1 MLTGKKIPFINENS
15 NMSSALKFIS
25 RKKLGVLV
33 ARNSKKKTTGII
45 TDGQIR
51 RTSEKKGDL
60 KQLKVRDVMTKNPIS
75 VESNVLAAKALSL
88 MNSKR
93 ITFLCVHRE
102 KYKNKTIG
110 VIHIHN
116 ILESNIQ
123 WQKNLYSIFFNN
135 YLFYYFTRTFFKYF
149 KKSNLSSN
157 LVTSFEKPLANE
169 SLIEDLKYSSTDKE
183 GNEYKIEAKK
193 GNIDKN
199 DPDILYLEN
208 VDALISLNNSEFI
221 SISSKFAKYNTKN
234 YDTLFNNS
242 VSVDYGE
249 HFLKSEF
256 LDLSFEKNL
265 VSIYDNV
272 RYVGGI
278 SSLSADRAEI
288 DILSKKTKIFMENSN
303 KKVQINSKSKDG
315 NN

>member
-1 MLTGKKIPFINENS
+1 MTKKIYIQFF
-15 NMSSALKFIS
+15 L
-25 RKKLGVLV
+25 
-33 ARNSKKKTTGII
+33 II
-45 TDGQIR
+45 
-51 RTSEKKGDL
+51 
-60 KQLKVRDVMTKNPIS
+60 
-75 VESNVLAAKALSL
+75 
-88 MNSKR
+88 
-93 ITFLCVHRE
+93 
-102 KYKNKTIG
+102 
-110 VIHIHN
+110 
-116 ILESNIQ
+116 
-123 WQKNLYSIFFNN
+123 IFFIIS
-135 YLFYYFTRTFFKYF
+135 LGLFFKYF

-157 LVTSFEKPLANE
+157 LVSNFEKPLTNE
-169 SLIEDLKYSSTDKE
+169 SLIEDLKYSSTDKD
-183 GNEYKIEAKK
+183 GNEYKIEAKR

-272 RYVGGI
+272 RYEGGI

-288 DILSKKTKIFMENSN
+288 DILSKKTRIFMENTN
-303 KKVQINSKSKDG
+303 KKVQINNKSKNG

>member
-1 MLTGKKIPFINENS
+1 MTKKIYIQFFLIIIF
-15 NMSSALKFIS
+15 LIIS
-25 RKKLGVLV
+25 LGL
-33 ARNSKKKTTGII
+33 
-45 TDGQIR
+45 
-51 RTSEKKGDL
+51 
-60 KQLKVRDVMTKNPIS
+60 
-75 VESNVLAAKALSL
+75 
-88 MNSKR
+88 
-93 ITFLCVHRE
+93 
-102 KYKNKTIG
+102 
-110 VIHIHN
+110 
-116 ILESNIQ
+116 
-123 WQKNLYSIFFNN
+123 
-135 YLFYYFTRTFFKYF
+135 FFKYF
-149 KKSNLSSN
+149 KKTNLSSSLITN
-157 LVTSFEKPLANE
+157 FEKPLANE
-169 SLIEDLKYSSTDKE
+169 SLIEDLKYTSIDKE

-208 VDALISLNNSEFI
+208 VNALISLNNSEFI
-221 SISSKFAKYNTKN
+221 SISSRFAKYNTKN

-272 RYVGGI
+272 RYLGGI
-278 SSLSADRAEI
+278 SSLNADRAEI

-303 KKVQINSKSKDG
+303 KKVQINSKSKNG